1 METLKHL
8 TIAWILPAGAGLAT
22 AYLLL
27 VPIPLD
33 ILEIPLGDILAIPM
47 LVIFLALKYGRKIAL
62 GTGAFIARFVVA
74 HVIASF
80 CLLAFSF
87 VQLAFSGVLIG
98 DMYLEGKFLHE
109 QKGDVPPETGKAPL
123 KIPSVKVPKGTNTP
137 HSPRQELLLSEIKE
151 LNEYIEVLLAQEKQE
166 GGKDAPKHP
175 NANGP

>member
-1 METLKHL
+1 MGQPTPRNRTQARLMETLKLL

-22 AYLLL
+22 GYLLL

-47 LVIFLALKYGRKIAL
+47 LVIFLVLKYGRKNIL
-62 GTGAFIARFVVA
+62 GTGAVITRFVVA

-80 CLLAFSF
+80 FLLAFSL

-109 QKGDVPPETGKAPL
+109 QKGNVPRKTGEAPP
-123 KIPSVKVPKGTNTP
+123 KPWVKTSHT
-137 HSPRQELLLSEIKE
+137 PRQTLLLSEIKE
-151 LNEYIEVLLAQEKQE
+151 LNEYIEVLLAQERSE
-166 GGKDAPKHP
+166 GGKDNP
-175 NANGP
+175 